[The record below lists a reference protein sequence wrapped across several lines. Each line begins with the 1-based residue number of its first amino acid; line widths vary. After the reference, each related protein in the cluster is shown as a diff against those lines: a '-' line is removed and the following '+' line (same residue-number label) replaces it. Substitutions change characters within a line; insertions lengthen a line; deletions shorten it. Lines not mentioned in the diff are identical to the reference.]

1 MNNPLNFPPETI
13 SAGDLSKFIQDSI
26 KGKIYSITGECKDA
40 RQWPDSSWNFDL
52 VTKDA
57 GTGTIHFLPCR
68 IWPDGQKRID
78 KGLNEGGSSLE
89 KVLTDGMS
97 LTVRGE
103 TRMWNNR
110 LQLRTLEISSSFI
123 RNGQFH
129 RDQMELLARVRD
141 RYPGRPR
148 LRLEHDQVH
157 IDSTSGVPVP
167 HANLERVLVIA
178 PENARGTNDFRRQLA
193 GHNSRRSKITY
204 QSITWSKDKA
214 PDRLRSLIHS
224 AHECRY
230 GMIVLLRGGGHWSEL
245 QVFDD
250 EIVAELIAASEVP
263 VITAIGHKDDVFLA
277 DRVARASFVAP
288 SAAASAI
295 SKSHDMQF
303 SNGLKAKTEQ
313 KAASSLA
320 HLQEIT
326 MQLADARTESDSAN
340 KECLALRSEAAT
352 LDGRHKQD
360 LLQMARR
367 RVVGYSRLATGLTLG
382 LAVAG
387 FFGASGFLDFF
398 GIEPTFRAVL
408 ITRCTAIVVAWF
420 ITWRLDIARQRVKWP
435 AAKPM
440 RVPLTESEWTSEIKK
455 VRTVH
460 RLRKLQ
466 RHPPFS
472 TTEAEV

>member
-1 MNNPLNFPPETI
+1 MNNPLDFPPETV

-97 LTVRGE
+97 LTVRDE

-110 LQLRTLEISSSFI
+110 FQLRTLEISSSFI
-123 RNGQFH
+123 RDGQFH

-148 LRLEHDQVH
+148 LHLEHDQVH
-157 IDSTSGVPVP
+157 IDSTSGVPFP

-178 PENARGTNDFRRQLA
+178 PENARGTNDFKRQLA

-204 QSITWSKDKA
+204 QAITWSKDKA

-224 AHECRY
+224 AHERRY

-245 QVFDD
+245 QVLDD

-326 MQLADARTESDSAN
+326 MQLADARTELDSAN
-340 KECLALRSEAAT
+340 KKCLALRSEAAT

-435 AAKPM
+435 AARPM
-440 RVPLTESEWTSEIKK
+440 RLPLTESEWTSEIKK